1 MTFFRNTILPIL
13 AATIW
18 ISISEFV
25 RNEVLLKSY
34 WVAHYQELGLV
45 FPSDPVNG
53 AVWGLWSL
61 LFAIAVF
68 IISRRFSLWETTMLA
83 WFVGFVLMWVVLW
96 NLDVLPVGI
105 LLFAIPLSLLE
116 AFLAAL
122 IIEKFLRSQ
131 TRLT

>member
-18 ISISEFV
+18 ISLSEFV
-25 RNEVLLKSY
+25 RNELLLKSY
-34 WVAHYQELGLV
+34 WVAHYQDLGLI

-61 LFAIAVF
+61 LFAIGIF
-68 IISRRFSLWETTMLA
+68 IISRRFSFYETTLLA
-83 WFVGFVLMWVVLW
+83 WFLGFVLMWVVLW
-96 NLDVLPVGI
+96 NMDVLPLGI

-122 IIEKFLRSQ
+122 IIDKFPRSQ
-131 TRLT
+131 RE

>member
-13 AATIW
+13 AAAIW

-25 RNEVLLKSY
+25 RNELLLKSY
-34 WVAHYQELGLV
+34 WAAHYQDLGLI
-45 FPSDPVNG
+45 FPSDPANG

-61 LFAIAVF
+61 LFAIGIF
-68 IISRRFSLWETTMLA
+68 IISRRFSLWETTLLA
-83 WFVGFVLMWVVLW
+83 WFLGFVLMWVVLW
-96 NLDVLPVGI
+96 NMDVLPLGI

-122 IIEKFLRSQ
+122 IMDKFPRSLRE
-131 TRLT
+131 

>member
-18 ISISEFV
+18 ISLSEFV
-25 RNEVLLKSY
+25 RNELLLKSY
-34 WVAHYQELGLV
+34 WVAHYQDLGLI

-61 LFAIAVF
+61 LFAIGIF
-68 IISRRFSLWETTMLA
+68 IISRRFSFYETTLLA
-83 WFVGFVLMWVVLW
+83 WFLGFVLMWVVLW
-96 NLDVLPVGI
+96 NMDVLPLGI

-122 IIEKFLRSQ
+122 IMDKFPRSLRE
-131 TRLT
+131 

>member
-25 RNEVLLKSY
+25 RNELLLKSY
-34 WVAHYQELGLV
+34 WVAHYQDLGLI

-61 LFAIAVF
+61 LFAIGIF
-68 IISRRFSLWETTMLA
+68 IISRRFSLWETTLLA
-83 WFVGFVLMWVVLW
+83 WFLGFVLMWVVLW
-96 NLDVLPVGI
+96 NMDVLPLGI

-122 IIEKFLRSQ
+122 IMDKFPRSLRE
-131 TRLT
+131 